1 VLNCCSHH
9 WPGSDPQRQAQP
21 LSGKGWN
28 ILSFEWQRT
37 AAIDNHILGDVL
49 ALVMRPQIAKKM
61 RHVHT
66 SIYFLK
72 YIHAA
77 RTSRIM
83 VMIQSDES
91 LIPVFL
97 AMTAF

>member
-1 VLNCCSHH
+1 MRL
-9 WPGSDPQRQAQP
+9 Q
-21 LSGKGWN
+21 
-28 ILSFEWQRT
+28 
-37 AAIDNHILGDVL
+37 L
-49 ALVMRPQIAKKM
+49 AKEM

-77 RTSRIM
+77 RTNKIT

-91 LIPVFL
+91 VIPVFL